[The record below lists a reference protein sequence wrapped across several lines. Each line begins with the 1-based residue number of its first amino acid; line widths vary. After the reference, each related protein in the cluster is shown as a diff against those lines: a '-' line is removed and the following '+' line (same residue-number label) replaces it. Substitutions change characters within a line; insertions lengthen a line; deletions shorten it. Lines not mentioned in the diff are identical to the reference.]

1 MYRHLI
7 RRPWNAFFRGEVD
20 IKSSEKIVTFIILY
34 QKANNIE
41 MYHTMMKRAQDK
53 LSIINFLLLAAALE
67 IDVCFG
73 DLIS

>member
-7 RRPWNAFFRGEVD
+7 RRPWNAFFGGQVD
-20 IKSSEKIVTFIILY
+20 IKASEKIVTFIILY